1 MRIVDI
7 IEKKRDGGELNREE
21 MEELILGYVKEQVPD
36 YQMAAFLMAV
46 VFRGMT
52 DRETAVLTDVMMHSG
67 DTVDLSCLPGVKVD
81 KHSTGGVGDTTTL
94 IVAPLVAACGGT
106 VAKMSGRGL
115 GHTGGT
121 LDKLESIPGVN
132 IEQPLERFINIVR
145 ENSLAVVGQS
155 GNLVP
160 ADKKLYALRDV
171 TATIGSIPLIA
182 SSVMSKKLAAGADAI
197 VLDVK
202 VGSGA
207 FMHTVEDAQKLASL
221 MVRIGK
227 HLGRRCEAIITDMN
241 QPLGL
246 AVGNALE
253 VQEAVNVLSGPVS
266 EEEPL
271 VKVSLLLGA
280 HMLLLSGIVATEAE
294 GKERLLQAL
303 RTGAGLKKLR
313 RMVEALGGD
322 PAYIDAQKIKEL
334 CAVRRLVEV
343 FPRQD
348 GYLSGLI
355 AEKIG
360 TASQLLGAGRARK
373 EDAIDPAVGLV
384 MHKRVGDALFTGEPF
399 CTLYVNDETRLEEAV
414 ALLQQSMIV
423 CADKPAPTP
432 LVYDIVKE

>member
-7 IEKKRDGGELNREE
+7 IEKKRDGEELNREQIE
-21 MEELILGYVKEQVPD
+21 ALILGYVKGQVPD
-36 YQMAAFLMAV
+36 YQVAAFLMAV

-52 DRETAVLTDVMMHSG
+52 DRETAILTDVMMHSG
-67 DTVDLSCLPGVKVD
+67 DTVDLSSLPGIKVD

-94 IVAPLVAACGGT
+94 IVAPLVAACGDT

-132 IEQPLERFINIVR
+132 IEQPLDRFMDIVR
-145 ENSLAVVGQS
+145 RINLAVIGQS

-160 ADKKLYALRDV
+160 ADKKLYAMRDV
-171 TATIGSIPLIA
+171 TATIGSTPLIA
-182 SSVMSKKLAAGADAI
+182 SSIMSKKLAAGADAI

-207 FMHTVEDAQKLASL
+207 FMHTVEDAKKLASL
-221 MVRIGK
+221 MVRIGD

-253 VQEAVNVLSGPVS
+253 VQEAVNVLSGLVP

-271 VKVSLLLGA
+271 VQVSLLLGA
-280 HMLLLSGIVATEAE
+280 HMLLLSNLASTEEE
-294 GKERLLQAL
+294 GKEKLLQAL
-303 RTGAGLKKLR
+303 RSGAGLEKLR
-313 RMVEALGGD
+313 QMIAALGGD
-322 PAYIDAQKIKEL
+322 PAYIDAERIKEL
-334 CAVRRLVEV
+334 CRVNRLVEV
-343 FPRQD
+343 YPLQD
-348 GYLSGLI
+348 GFLAGLE

-360 TASQLLGAGRARK
+360 IASQMLGAGRAKK
-373 EDAIDPAVGLV
+373 EDTIDPAVGLI
-384 MHKRVGDALFTGEPF
+384 MHRRVGDRLSTGEPF
-399 CTLYVNDETRLEEAV
+399 CTLYVNDETHLKEAV
-414 ALLQQSMIV
+414 ALLHESMTISLE
-423 CADKPAPTP
+423 KPASAP
-432 LVYDIVKE
+432 LVYAIVKE